1 MPRMNQ
7 REKERQR
14 RGRVSP
20 VRSYSGFPVNTQQ
33 FIQPQRPSGIP
44 MGGSRTTTG
53 PAQPVQ
59 EDPSLVGELESG
71 IAAYKTGEE
80 AFTGGENL
88 RKAYDNFNFT
98 QDVQYPME
106 EMGVKVNNFFGGDAR
121 LSSEA
126 ANNQLYRMTGM
137 DNPAFTQADPRA
149 IPGWDTQLTTNNTG
163 ARAIEDGMSFVD
175 GTSRIKG
182 PTSTGSPV
190 SGLSQA
196 GNLGFDTAN
205 ISSSASGGLGNLAP
219 GLAEGAKGVET
230 GLKTADAAGK
240 ATQGSQLAT
249 STAAPGTMGAGG
261 VAMAG
266 VGGAL
271 NAYDM
276 YENGINAGNAMGLA
290 SSAVFIGTMNAWNPV
305 GWALLAG
312 SAAYSIFG

>member
-1 MPRMNQ
+1 MIYRPNQ

-20 VRSYSGFPVNTQQ
+20 IRPYSGFPVNTQQ

-53 PAQPVQ
+53 PSQPVQ
-59 EDPSLVGELESG
+59 EDPSLAGALESG
-71 IAAYKTGEE
+71 IGAYKTGEE

-88 RKAYDNFNFT
+88 RKAYENFNFT

-126 ANNQLYRMTGM
+126 ANNQLYRMTGV

-182 PTSTGSPV
+182 TTATGSPV
-190 SGLSQA
+190 SGLSQT

-205 ISSSASGGLGNLAP
+205 VSSSASGGLGNLAP
-219 GLAEGAKGVET
+219 GLDAGSTGANAVGSTGAGVT
-230 GLKTADAAGK
+230 GLSEGTAASSGSGSVAGK
-240 ATQGSQLAT
+240 V
-249 STAAPGTMGAGG
+249 GAGAG
-261 VAMAG
+261 VAF
-266 VGGAL
+266 

-276 YENGINAGNAMGLA
+276 SQNGINAGNAMGLVGSGILLSVGA
-290 SSAVFIGTMNAWNPV
+290 ANAWNPV

-312 SAAYSIFG
+312 SAAYSLFG